1 MKKTNKFSPEVRE
14 RAVRMVQEQRG
25 EYPSLWAAIES
36 IAPKIGCVPQT
47 LNEWVKRTEV
57 DAGKREGVTTA
68 EAQRVKELERE
79 VKELR
84 RANEILKLASAFFGP
99 GGARPP
105 TQVLRAFIDQQRNA
119 FGVEP
124 LCKVLQ
130 VAPSAYRRHAALV
143 REPHKRCARAK
154 RDELLMPQIQRV
166 WQANMQ
172 VYGADKVWRQLAREG
187 VTVARCTVERLMRS
201 MGLRGVMR
209 GKAVRT
215 TVSDGKAPCPLDR
228 VNRQFRAERPN
239 QLWVS
244 DFTYVSTWQGW
255 LYVAFVIDVF
265 ARRIVGWRVS
275 SSMRTDFVLDAL
287 EQALYARQP
296 ERDGSLVCHSD
307 RGSQYVSIRYTE
319 RLAEAGIEPSVGSKG
334 DSYDN
339 ALAETINGL
348 YKAELIHRRAPW
360 KTKEAVEF
368 ATLEW
373 VSWFNHHR
381 LLEPIGYIPPA
392 EAEANYYQQLAS
404 QATVEVS

>member
-36 IAPKIGCVPQT
+36 IAPKI
-47 LNEWVKRTEV
+47 
-57 DAGKREGVTTA
+57 
-68 EAQRVKELERE
+68 
-79 VKELR
+79 
-84 RANEILKLASAFFGP
+84 
-99 GGARPP
+99 
-105 TQVLRAFIDQQRNA
+105 
-119 FGVEP
+119 
-124 LCKVLQ
+124 
-130 VAPSAYRRHAALV
+130 
-143 REPHKRCARAK
+143 
-154 RDELLMPQIQRV
+154 
-166 WQANMQ
+166 
-172 VYGADKVWRQLAREG
+172 
-187 VTVARCTVERLMRS
+187 
-201 MGLRGVMR
+201 
-209 GKAVRT
+209 
-215 TVSDGKAPCPLDR
+215 
-228 VNRQFRAERPN
+228 
-239 QLWVS
+239 
-244 DFTYVSTWQGW
+244 GW

-319 RLAEAGIEPSVGSKG
+319 RLAEAGIEPSVDSKG
-334 DSYDN
+334 NSYDN

-392 EAEANYYQQLAS
+392 EAEANYYRQLAS
-404 QATVEVS
+404 QATVEVG